1 MEDALVIGIAG
12 GSGSG
17 KTTITDFIR
26 QELGSNVTVIMHD
39 DYYRAHHELTLQERT
54 RLNYDHPDAYETTLL
69 VEHLAALKRG
79 ETVQVPVYDFSIY
92 DRTEK
97 TTTVTPSRVIIV
109 EGIMIFAEPE
119 LRRLMDVKVFVECDA
134 DVRILRRAKRDMLER
149 DRSLESVIEQY
160 LSVVKPMHEAFVEPS
175 KRFADV
181 IVPTD
186 RQNPVA
192 LDILMAYIRSYTAT
206 SE

>member
-175 KRFADV
+175 KRFADL

>member
-39 DYYRAHHELTLQERT
+39 DYYRAHHELALQERT

-175 KRFADV
+175 KRFADL

>member
-97 TTTVTPSRVIIV
+97 TTIVTPSRVIIV

-175 KRFADV
+175 KRFADL